1 MENYENK
8 ELLKEAAKQSLGS
21 LKDLKP
27 GTEEYTNTAKM
38 ALQLYDM
45 QLKSDEQES
54 NQNLKEDEERRKG
67 QEVINDQE
75 KAAKAR
81 RIEWAKFGI
90 SCLTFLGT
98 IGTTVYWSIC
108 EAGGRGESCGLS
120 LFFMRY
126 HDIPPK
132 EWTSYYGSV
141 YRCNHPV
148 YRVCT
153 LYREQ
158 GKGLCVIQQRY
169 NEKTKATYWSAID
182 PWLTDKIYLH
192 EGFRQYFDSHAK
204 KKNAKGEYPTVT
216 VRQIMW
222 ALRMKP
228 LKKERWE
235 TVFDRSLI

>member
-1 MENYENK
+1 MLYIYYAVLFVAIVLGLLLGMALYRWFHYRDICEVGELLIGEEDSPDWPYLSLSLDEEVKNFEGDKYIMLRVHKLDLTRENMVLNGGNSNYFVKEKIKMENYENK
-8 ELLKEAAKQSLGS
+8 ELLKEAAKQSLES

-81 RIEWAKFGI
+81 HIEWAKFGI

-108 EAGGRGESCGLS
+108 EAGGVAPLS
-120 LFFMRY
+120 RAMN
-126 HDIPPK
+126 D
-132 EWTSYYGSV
+132 G
-141 YRCNHPV
+141 
-148 YRVCT
+148 
-153 LYREQ
+153 
-158 GKGLCVIQQRY
+158 
-169 NEKTKATYWSAID
+169 
-182 PWLTDKIYLH
+182 LH
-192 EGFRQYFDSHAK
+192 EIKRGF
-204 KKNAKGEYPTVT
+204 T
-216 VRQIMW
+216 
-222 ALRMKP
+222 
-228 LKKERWE
+228 
-235 TVFDRSLI
+235 DRK